1 MEKWTRRERAAV
13 EDIYSVRMCHI
24 CKHFIREVGM
34 GGIECRMPCAT
45 TRKENFEWR
54 GSQGEEAIL
63 KMALDCSFCAWRDRA
78 EKADA
83 ELRKC
88 YKDLEQLTA
97 KNNDLRA
104 QVADARIRNDVLQR
118 RLDKLLERF
127 AGVMI
132 ETRNSTW
139 ERRWCPNK
147 EHQVS
152 CDEFTNCTK
161 CWISYLAQKLEQEV
175 RA

>member
-63 KMALDCSFCAWRDRA
+63 KMALDCRFCAWRDRA

-88 YKDLEQLTA
+88 YKDIEQLTA
-97 KNNDLRA
+97 ERNDLKTML
-104 QVADARIRNDVLQR
+104 ADAGVRNAVLEKRIDRLLDVIH
-118 RLDKLLERF
+118 DDCECESF
-127 AGVMI
+127 EVCS
-132 ETRNSTW
+132 N
-139 ERRWCPNK
+139 
-147 EHQVS
+147 HVS
-152 CDEFTNCTK
+152 GADCATGYDCKK
-161 CWISYLAQKLEQEV
+161 CWHDWLEQEV
-175 RA
+175 QP